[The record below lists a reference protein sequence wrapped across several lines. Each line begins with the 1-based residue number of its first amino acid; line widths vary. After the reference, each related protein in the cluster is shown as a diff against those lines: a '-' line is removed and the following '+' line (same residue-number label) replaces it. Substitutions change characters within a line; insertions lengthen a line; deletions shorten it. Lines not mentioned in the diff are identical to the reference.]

1 MPHVPLVLVLSALLY
16 WAAGIFFSVATLDS
30 FSSRLGLFGLAD
42 ELHELPHTYVGWM
55 MHWRMNLRGT
65 AKAAAKNGLTIP
77 M

>member
-55 MHWRMNLRGT
+55 MHWMNLRGT
-65 AKAAAKNGLTIP
+65 AKAAAKNGLTIR

>member
-55 MHWRMNLRGT
+55 MHWMNLRGT

>member
-55 MHWRMNLRGT
+55 MHWMNLRGT
-65 AKAAAKNGLTIP
+65 AKAAAKNGLTIS